1 MDEQRQDYRID
12 PEIIE
17 QTLTTSDIDEAFT
30 NRFDELDERMR
41 GLEIRLQT
49 LLNLWN
55 QQNA

>member
-1 MDEQRQDYRID
+1 MDDQEQDYRID

-49 LLNLWN
+49 LLNLWS